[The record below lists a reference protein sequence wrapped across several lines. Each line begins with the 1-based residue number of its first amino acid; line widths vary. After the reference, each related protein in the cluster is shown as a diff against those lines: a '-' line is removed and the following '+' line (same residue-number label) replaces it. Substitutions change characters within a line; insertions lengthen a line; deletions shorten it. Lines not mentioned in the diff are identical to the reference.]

1 MRIALDGV
9 LRRRS
14 LNLRAWA
21 ILGFAT
27 MFSSAL
33 IAGAQTSPPPLVVT
47 QTNWLAALPSGRVL
61 TGANAA
67 GTSFA
72 VNANGEVAIG
82 NTFGNQVMLFNGQTG
97 ATEKSWTF
105 LNPGAV
111 AMDGQGNLYVAA
123 LNTNWIVKLPY
134 ANGTYADLTT
144 DPQTTPPPAC
154 TGSDTQECAWGI
166 NLQGNGAFG
175 VSSMTF
181 DSQGNFFYVT
191 NSRGAVANQYSIF
204 ECGVASGCIA
214 TASAGSGTGAA
225 LKLFSEPA
233 ATNPSPYCSSAATM
247 QITPGSIAVD
257 PWGNVFFTDSAL
269 DSCGSTDGSVDQSDY
284 SDVNELPLIGGNYA
298 AAPVTLFTFTPTP
311 PSPYNDQIVAVAVD
325 AKGTVYFSAEYDGVL
340 GFANDGTAFNGPVP
354 VADIYGVWTYQG
366 WTNGARALALD
377 GKGNLYV
384 VASLAPAT
392 GTSNIDTLARISLN
406 SLPFPASPVGIG
418 TNLTTPP
425 SVTSAVV
432 AADSTVVMVNDANC
446 STASVGVAV
455 KQEGKPSSEFAGGA
469 GACVD
474 SSFFGGQSEIP
485 LTLTFTPAKVG
496 ARSAVLT
503 AIDIATGN
511 SQTAIASGVGQG
523 GLVALDSPNNSVAY
537 AGFSNPAGIAMDA
550 SGDLFVADAGANKVD
565 RIASGSKTLA
575 SIGSGFGTP
584 SGLAL
589 DANGNLYIADTGNNR
604 VVEIPNA
611 VGAPG
616 AQATILP
623 SSMKLGGTA
632 LSGPTGLAVGA
643 DGVLYVSD
651 TGNNRVVTYNPA
663 NGVTSVRAVGLNHPA
678 GIAVNAADTLYVANA
693 GTGSGGNVEVFPGG
707 GGAVTKL
714 TPSGV
719 TTPVS
724 VAVDASG
731 SVLIS
736 DGPTGAI
743 VRVPNEGGTLNSG
756 DAILAEQNPNS
767 GGGVALDTAGNLYTT
782 DAVGASVYA
791 MQRTSATVLF
801 GSVND
806 GTTQS
811 SVVSAENAG
820 NLPLTPASG
829 ATSFLT
835 QPSTGNFT
843 ITAGFPNDCVLAASS
858 LAAGSVCEF
867 NAVFSPALG
876 AASGDLTDTADFN
889 STAVNS
895 TAVITLTGTAVYE
908 PALNFTLAVSTPSLK
923 VKSGGSGVTT
933 VTVTPLGGFNAAVMF
948 SCSGLPA
955 GATCSFSPASATP
968 SGGAV
973 ATTQLTVTTT
983 ATTAALDR
991 GSSPLFP
998 GGAALACV
1006 MFFCFG
1012 LRKRRGLLTMLLLAI
1027 CLTGLGMMAGCGVH
1041 VPPKSTTATITVN
1054 GVSGSMQNSATFTL
1068 TIQP

>member
-1 MRIALDGV
+1 M
-9 LRRRS
+9 
-14 LNLRAWA
+14 
-21 ILGFAT
+21 ILGFAA

-97 ATEKSWTF
+97 ATEKTWPF

-134 ANGTYADLTT
+134 ANGTYADLTN

-204 ECGVASGCIA
+204 GCSVASGCLA
-214 TASAGSGTGAA
+214 TASAGSGTGVA

-233 ATNPSPYCSSAATM
+233 ATNPSPYCSSTATM
-247 QITPGSIAVD
+247 QIMPGSIAVD

-269 DSCGSTDGSVDQSDY
+269 DSCGTTDGSVDQSDY

-311 PSPYNDQIVAVAVD
+311 PLPYNDQIVAVGVD

-340 GFANDGTAFNGPVP
+340 AFANDGTAFNGPVP
-354 VADIYGVWTYQG
+354 QADIYGVWTYQG

-384 VASLAPAT
+384 VTSLAPVT
-392 GTSNIDTLARISLN
+392 GTTNIDTLGRVSLN
-406 SLPFPASPVGIG
+406 SLPFPASPVGTG
-418 TNLTTPP
+418 TNLTTPQ
-425 SVTSAVV
+425 SVTSAVH
-432 AADSTVVMVNDANC
+432 AADSTVVMVNDADC
-446 STASVGVAV
+446 STASVGFAV
-455 KQEGKPSSEFAGGA
+455 KQDGKPSSEFSGGA
-469 GACVD
+469 GTCVN
-474 SSFFGGQSEIP
+474 SSFLGGQSELP

-511 SQTAIASGVGQG
+511 SQAATAFGVGQG
-523 GLVALDSPNNSVAY
+523 GLVALDSSGNMLAY
-537 AGFSNPAGIAMDA
+537 PVTSNPAGIAVDA
-550 SGDLFVADAGANKVD
+550 AGNWLFAADTTANAVDKIAAG
-565 RIASGSKTLA
+565 SPTLTP
-575 SIGSGFGTP
+575 IGSGFSGP
-584 SGLAL
+584 SGVAL
-589 DANGNLYIADTGNNR
+589 DASGNLYVADTGNNQ
-604 VVEIPNA
+604 VVKIPSA
-611 VGAPG
+611 TGTPG
-616 AQATILP
+616 TQVTVVP
-623 SSMKLGGTA
+623 SSAQFGGVT
-632 LSGPTGLAVGA
+632 LNGPTGLAVGA
-643 DGVLYVSD
+643 DGVLYISD

-663 NGVTSVRAVGLNHPA
+663 NGVTGVRAALLNHPA
-678 GIAVNAADTLYVANA
+678 GIAVDAADTLYIANA
-693 GTGSGGNVEVFPGG
+693 GAGSGGNVEVFPGG
-707 GGAVTKL
+707 GGAVTTL
-714 TPSGV
+714 TPNGV
-719 TTPVS
+719 TTPAS

-736 DGPTGAI
+736 DGPTGAV

-756 DAILAEQNPNS
+756 DAQIVAKNPTS
-767 GGGVALDTAGNLYTT
+767 GGGLALDAAGNLYTT
-782 DAVGASVYA
+782 DALSAAVYV

-801 GSVND
+801 GNVND
-806 GTTQS
+806 GATQNS
-811 SVVSAENAG
+811 FSLSAENAG
-820 NLPLTPASG
+820 NLPLALASG

-835 QPSTGNFT
+835 QPTSGNFT
-843 ITAGFPNDCVLAASS
+843 ITAGFPNDCVAATS
-858 LAAGSVCEF
+858 LASGSVCEF
-867 NAVFSPALG
+867 IAVFSPSLG
-876 AASGDLTDTADFN
+876 TASGDLTDTSDFN
-889 STAVNS
+889 STAVNP
-895 TAVITLTGTAVYE
+895 TAVITLKGTAEYQS
-908 PALNFTLAVSTPSLK
+908 ALNFTLAIAAPSLN
-923 VKSGGSGVTT
+923 VKAGGSAGTT

-948 SCSGLPA
+948 NCSGLPV
-955 GATCSFSPASATP
+955 GVTCSFSPASVP
-968 SGGAV
+968 LSGGAA
-973 ATTQLTVTTT
+973 ATTQLTVTAT
-983 ATTAALDR
+983 ATSAALRQD
-991 GSSPLFP
+991 SSPLFP

-1012 LRKRRGLLTMLLLAI
+1012 LRKRRGLLSVLLLAT
-1027 CLTGLGMMAGCGVH
+1027 CLTGLGMMTGCGVH